1 MLNVNE
7 AVYHSE
13 LERKGLKGDEGN
25 EWNNWEGKN
34 GRNHQSNKYKWF
46 YSEIIENKSYDMVQL
61 IYHAQV
67 LFVMRR
73 VGTRTRRLH
82 WSTLVNLSC

>member
-7 AVYHSE
+7 VVYYLE

-34 GRNHQSNKYKWF
+34 GRNY
-46 YSEIIENKSYDMVQL
+46 
-61 IYHAQV
+61 
-67 LFVMRR
+67 
-73 VGTRTRRLH
+73 
-82 WSTLVNLSC
+82 